1 MKKIKVVAAFVA
13 GFAFVYLA
21 VAFCALSIDATEWDV
36 LVRSLFVMIG
46 TPIGF
51 LCSVLVVVSK

>member
-1 MKKIKVVAAFVA
+1 VIAAFVA

-21 VAFCALSIDATEWDV
+21 ISFCALSLDATRWDV

-46 TPIGF
+46 TPVGF